1 MKGSVAE
8 KQKVKNRLITV
19 FSVILISSSI
29 VCFLFPTVSNT
40 VGKQIA
46 EAEVLKFDEQTNDE
60 NTVKEKTYK
69 EALNN
74 GDIDDKGYPI
84 NESGQRTSSIP
95 LLFELDLERLYEDS
109 VKYNEILKI
118 NQGDLL
124 VDSYSYVNPSIDLTT
139 YGIYNGIYGY
149 ISAPTIDMKLPLYLG
164 ASEENMSYGAA
175 HLTYTSLPIGGEST
189 NCVIAGHTG
198 YVGRIFFD
206 NIRNLKIGDE
216 ITVTNYW
223 DTLTYKVTDTEIY
236 KPNQSNDIF
245 IKPNRDVLTLITCVG
260 NGFNGFDRYYV
271 ECERGK

>member
-1 MKGSVAE
+1 MKN
-8 KQKVKNRLITV
+8 KIITAI
-19 FSVILISSSI
+19 SAILILLS
-29 VCFLFPTVSNT
+29 VGCFIFPTVSNT
-40 VGKQIA
+40 IGKQIA

-69 EALNN
+69 EALEN
-74 GDIDDKGYPI
+74 GEIDNKGYLI

-95 LLFELDLERLYEDS
+95 LLFEPDLERLYEDS
-109 VKYNEILKI
+109 VKYNEMLKI

-139 YGIYNGIYGY
+139 YGIFNGIYGY
-149 ISAPTIDMKLPLYLG
+149 ISAPTIDMKLPLFLG
-164 ASEENMSYGAA
+164 ANDQTMSYGAA

-198 YVGRIFFD
+198 YVGKIFFD
-206 NIRNLKIGDE
+206 NIRNLKVGDE

-223 DTLTYKVTDTEIY
+223 NTLTYKVTDTAIY

-260 NGFNGFDRYYV
+260 NGLNGFDRYYV
-271 ECERGK
+271 ECERSK